1 MMIKKIIRWFK
12 DRKEK
17 KKRELRYKEK
27 IERLKKQDPFTYKH

>member
-1 MMIKKIIRWFK
+1 MFRKIIRWFK

-17 KKRELRYKEK
+17 KKRKLRYKEK

>member
-1 MMIKKIIRWFK
+1 MFRKIIRWFK

-27 IERLKKQDPFTYKH
+27 IERLKKQDTFTYKH